1 MSLGLRVTATQHQY
15 PFQLSTNELLA
26 HKNFLDD
33 YKEEIS
39 SSMYESAKLYSP
51 DLNLIYQQPELKP
64 YLRTNLL
71 EFLLKISIKTK
82 VSNGIFFQ
90 SVRIF
95 DRYCSKRIVL
105 KDQVQLVLV
114 TCLWLSAKTY
124 GGCNH
129 IINNTNVPTGGRFDG
144 PNPRARIPRLSELAQ
159 LCGTNS
165 CDDSLIFDENMIIQ
179 MERHILNTLNWDVCE
194 PQLNNWLLNFY
205 ENNYLQFEQ
214 SLQFNEKCEIINLK
228 KFLSEIS
235 IFEHKLIELHPSQLS
250 HIILEILSTNTSY
263 QQSFQSDLLYPS
275 TLTPDQITYYKNLIL
290 DKILSTSDSILNY
303 YFQFKGVKS
312 FYNNLLTSV
321 LKSDSTS
328 IYNTPSKSTNSLLNI
343 TNSSSP
349 AHSPI
354 MAKRPALPT
363 PPNSRRG
370 SPAGTTDQTKL
381 KIMNS
386 NHVPHP
392 HYHHVV
398 MNDGGYSPPLTPVDQ
413 L

>member
-1 MSLGLRVTATQHQY
+1 MSLGLRVTAKQHQY
-15 PFQLSTNELLA
+15 PFQLSTSELIA

-39 SSMYESAKLYSP
+39 TSLYEAAQLYTP

-64 YLRTNLL
+64 YLRTSLL

-82 VSNGIFFQ
+82 VTSGVFYQ

-129 IINNTNVPTGGRFDG
+129 IINNTNVPTGGRFNG

-205 ENNYLQFEQ
+205 ENNLIQFEQ
-214 SLQFNEKCEIINLK
+214 SVEFSEKCEIINLK
-228 KFLSEIS
+228 KFLSELS
-235 IFEHKLIELHPSQLS
+235 IFEQKLIELHPSQLS
-250 HIILEILSTNTSY
+250 AIILNILSTHTSY
-263 QQSFQSDLLYPS
+263 SQPFESDLLSPS
-275 TLTPDQITYYKNLIL
+275 LLTHDQLTYYKNLIL

-303 YFQFKGVKS
+303 YFQFKGVKN
-312 FYNNLLTSV
+312 FYNNLLTSI
-321 LKSDSTS
+321 LKADSQSS
-328 IYNTPSKSTNSLLNI
+328 IYNTPSKSSTNSLLNI
-343 TNSSSP
+343 NNNNSTP
-349 AHSPI
+349 ANSPI
-354 MAKRPALPT
+354 MAKRPVLPT

-370 SPAGTTDQTKL
+370 SPAGVNDQTKL
-381 KIMNS
+381 KIMKNGHS
-386 NHVPHP
+386 ST
-392 HYHHVV
+392 HHL
-398 MNDGGYSPPLTPVDQ
+398 NNGGYSPPLTPIDQ

>member
-1 MSLGLRVTATQHQY
+1 MSLGLKVTAKPKEY
-15 PFQLSTNELLA
+15 PFQLSTNELLT
-26 HKNFLDD
+26 HKNFLED
-33 YKEEIS
+33 YKEELS
-39 SSMYESAKLYSP
+39 TSFYESAKLYAP

-64 YLRTNLL
+64 YLRTSLL

-82 VSNGIFFQ
+82 VTNGVFLQ

-129 IINNTNVPTGGRFDG
+129 IINNTNVPTGGRFHG

-159 LCGTNS
+159 MCGNNS
-165 CDDSLIFDENMIIQ
+165 DNTLIFDGNMIVQ
-179 MERHILNTLNWDVCE
+179 MERHILNTLNWDICE

-205 ENNYLQFEQ
+205 ENNLIQFEDKPEFE
-214 SLQFNEKCEIINLK
+214 SKCEIINLK

-250 HIILEILSTNTSY
+250 LVILSILSDYTKTELT
-263 QQSFQSDLLYPS
+263 SDLIIPLTFS
-275 TLTPDQITYYKNLIL
+275 TDQLKYYQNLIL
-290 DKILSTSDSILNY
+290 DKILSTSDSLLNY
-303 YFQFKGVKS
+303 YFQFKGVKK
-312 FYNNLLTSV
+312 FYNQLLTSL
-321 LKSDSTS
+321 LKQDSQT
-328 IYNTPSKSTNSLLNI
+328 IYSTPSKSNSSLLFSTPVN
-343 TNSSSP
+343 
-349 AHSPI
+349 SPI
-354 MAKRPALPT
+354 VAKRPQLPT

-370 SPAGTTDQTKL
+370 SPAGMGQDNQTTKL

-386 NHVPHP
+386 
-392 HYHHVV
+392 
-398 MNDGGYSPPLTPVDQ
+398 YSPPLTPMD
-413 L
+413 